1 MPVPRAAQNLQ
12 MPYPRD
18 WNGGQMPR
26 SSPWWGGGG
35 GGGGGGAAGGGG
47 GGGGGGGE
55 GLGTAGIDWCITED
69 VGRRASTAYRM
80 IKKKKKN
87 LLNPIIR
94 ARFRHLLES
103 LTGHFPSFAFG
114 FCKSYLA

>member
-35 GGGGGGAAGGGG
+35 VV
-47 GGGGGGGE
+47 
-55 GLGTAGIDWCITED
+55 GLGAAGIDWCITED

-80 IKKKKKN
+80 IKKKKKK
-87 LLNPIIR
+87 LIEPYYQGKISSFVGVSHR
-94 ARFRHLLES
+94 SFPFFRLRVLQVVFS
-103 LTGHFPSFAFG
+103 LAAP
-114 FCKSYLA
+114 KN